1 MGERKPNRTLDE
13 WMQLV
18 TECRA
23 SGLTDLKWC
32 EIHGI
37 SIYTFYNACTR
48 LKRNAC
54 VIPKKQKNN
63 SFDLTDTPVK
73 QDVVKVELVDEVPEQ
88 LPVPI
93 PEKNIT
99 PPAAISEP
107 LYLDNHHTIEIELNG
122 AHIRV
127 TNDVNPALLSK
138 AISSLRSMTC

>member
-1 MGERKPNRTLDE
+1 MGERKPNRTLEE

-32 EIHGI
+32 EINDI

-48 LKRNAC
+48 LRRNAC
-54 VIPKKQKNN
+54 EIPKKQKNN
-63 SFDLTDTPVK
+63 TFSLADVPVK
-73 QDVVKVELVDEVPEQ
+73 QDIVKVELVEEVPEQ

-93 PEKNIT
+93 SEEKPT
-99 PPAAISEP
+99 PPAATSDP

-122 AHIRV
+122 ARIRV
-127 TNDVNPALLSK
+127 TNDVSPALLSK
-138 AISSLRSMTC
+138 AISALRSVLC